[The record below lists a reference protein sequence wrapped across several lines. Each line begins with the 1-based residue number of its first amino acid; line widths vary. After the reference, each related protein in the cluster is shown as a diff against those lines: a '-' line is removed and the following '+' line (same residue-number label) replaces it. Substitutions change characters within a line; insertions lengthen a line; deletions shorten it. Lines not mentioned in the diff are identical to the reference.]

1 MLLTYNGLKLMTG
14 FVSRF
19 QKNFSA
25 LQRGEDLCMPVT
37 PEELDMKKNGNCF
50 LQKFFIEYDSA
61 REDHKELLE
70 LTLLY

>member
-25 LQRGEDLCMPVT
+25 LPRGEDLCMPVT
-37 PEELDMKKNGNCF
+37 PEELDMKKW
-50 LQKFFIEYDSA
+50 
-61 REDHKELLE
+61 
-70 LTLLY
+70 